1 MNVRIT
7 FRQMD
12 ASEAVKEHAKQKLV
26 KLQKFLREPMTAKV
40 TLSLDKL
47 KHVAETRIASGGSRH
62 EAKESSA
69 DMYTSIDKV
78 MTKLERQIRGDKGV
92 KQAKRKRSGATL
104 RGGKKPELVS
114 KPATAVPAKRA
125 TSKAPAKAAAKK
137 TKKKAASTSTSAAP
151 KSKASRKSS

>member
-12 ASEAVKEHAKQKLV
+12 ASEAVKEHTQQKLA
-26 KLQKFLREPMTAKV
+26 KLQKFLREPMTANV

-47 KHVAETRIASGGSRH
+47 KHVAETRIASGGTRH

-78 MTKLERQIRGDKGV
+78 MSKLERQIRGDKGV

-104 RGGKKPELVS
+104 RGGKKPEVVS
-114 KPATAVPAKRA
+114 KPATSTLPAKKTA
-125 TSKAPAKAAAKK
+125 KKLSKKPAKA
-137 TKKKAASTSTSAAP
+137 TASTPP
-151 KSKASRKSS
+151 KSKGGGRKKTV

>member
-12 ASEAVKEHAKQKLV
+12 ASEAVKEHAQQKLT

-40 TLSLDKL
+40 TLSLDRL
-47 KHVAETRIASGGSRH
+47 KHVVETRIASGGTRH
-62 EAKESSA
+62 EAKESSS

-78 MTKLERQIRGDKGV
+78 MAKLERQIRGDKSV
-92 KQAKRKRSGATL
+92 RQAKKKRSGATL

-114 KPATAVPAKRA
+114 KPVAAPPAKRA
-125 TSKAPAKAAAKK
+125 AAKAAAKK
-137 TKKKAASTSTSAAP
+137 VTKRAAKAKLSARPKP
-151 KSKASRKSS
+151 KSSGKRKAG